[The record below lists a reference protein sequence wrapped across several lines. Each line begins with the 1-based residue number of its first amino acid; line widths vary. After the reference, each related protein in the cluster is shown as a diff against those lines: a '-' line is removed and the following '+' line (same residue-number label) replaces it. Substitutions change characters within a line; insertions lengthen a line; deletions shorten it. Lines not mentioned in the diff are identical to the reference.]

1 VDRTQVLALAPDEAS
16 VRAAQGVRSWLGT
29 GTDGDAVWGECAG
42 SGQAPYR
49 TIADLTGADLTGAD
63 LTGAGLTGAGLT
75 GAGLTGAGLTGAGL
89 TGAGLT
95 GLAYTCSCPS
105 RKVPCKHVLALLI
118 KHADGGVP
126 AATQQPEWVSKWRA
140 QRAASRAGTD
150 AGTAR
155 RAGTDAGT
163 DGGANGGA
171 NGTDGTGAQQP
182 ADREAARRRWMQRS
196 ERVAAGLDELDQW
209 LADQVRQGLAGAATA
224 GYAHWEAIAARMVD
238 AQCPAIAE
246 RLRGPAGAPHSG
258 PGWESRLLEELSLLR
273 LLATAYRAR
282 ERLPADMADTVRS
295 RIGFTTRQADVIAAA
310 DPVTDV
316 WDVLGWRDTE
326 QERIRSRRIWL
337 RGRRTGR
344 PALVLSFAAAGES
357 LDGSFLP
364 GTAVHAALAFYPG
377 ALPLR
382 AAVISRDAA
391 IPAARPTGGSIAD
404 VLRDWAAALARDPW
418 QESVPVVLGDA
429 IPIAG
434 AAGAARAAG
443 SAQAAGALLLDADGD
458 ALPVHPAAG
467 GCWPLVALSGGQ
479 PLTVAAE
486 CTPRGLW
493 PMTAWPRGS
502 LPVAVLLLVW
512 PDSGTSGTSG
522 TNWWPPLFWEPNDA
536 RAATRGHC
544 STAQRCS
551 RRRAGP
557 GAWLT
562 TPLPRPRRAP
572 TTARPSG
579 RRRRRGSPGCCAEPA
594 PT

>member
-1 VDRTQVLALAPDEAS
+1 VDRTRVLALAPDEAS

-29 GTDGDAVWGECAG
+29 GTAGDVVWGECAG
-42 SGQAPYR
+42 SGQTPYR
-49 TIADLTGADLTGAD
+49 TIADLTGDDLTSDD
-63 LTGAGLTGAGLT
+63 LTRAGLTGP
-75 GAGLTGAGLTGAGL
+75 
-89 TGAGLT
+89 
-95 GLAYTCSCPS
+95 AYTCSCPS

-118 KHADGGVP
+118 KHADGDVP
-126 AATQQPEWVSKWRA
+126 AATELPDWVSRWRA
-140 QRAASRAGTD
+140 QRAARLARTTAAGAD
-150 AGTAR
+150 GADGAAGL
-155 RAGTDAGT
+155 
-163 DGGANGGA
+163 
-171 NGTDGTGAQQP
+171 QP
-182 ADREAARRRWMQRS
+182 ADTEAARRRAAQRS

-246 RLRGPAGAPHSG
+246 RLRGLAGAPHSG
-258 PGWESRLLEELSLLR
+258 PGWEGRLLEELSLLR

-295 RIGFTTRQADVIAAA
+295 RIGFTTRQADVIATA

-337 RGRRTGR
+337 RGRGTGR

-357 LDGSFLP
+357 LDASFLP
-364 GTAVHAALAFYPG
+364 GAAVPATLAFYPG

-382 AAVISRDAA
+382 AVVTSRDAA
-391 IPAARPTGGSIAD
+391 TGAARPAGGSIAD
-404 VLRDWAAALARDPW
+404 VLRDWAAALGKDPW

-434 AAGAARAAG
+434 STHRAGAAGEAV
-443 SAQAAGALLLDADGD
+443 ALLLDSGGD

-502 LPVAVLLLVW
+502 PPVAVLLPVW
-512 PDSGTSGTSG
+512 PDSGTSG
-522 TNWWPPLFWEPNDA
+522 TNWWPPPCWEPNDA
-536 RAATRGHC
+536 RAATRRHC

-557 GAWLT
+557 GARLT
-562 TPLPRPRRAP
+562 TPLPRPRLAP
-572 TTARPSG
+572 TPARPSG
-579 RRRRRGSPGCCAEPA
+579 RRRRRGWPGCCAEHA
-594 PT
+594 LT

>member
-1 VDRTQVLALAPDEAS
+1 MITADARNVSTLSSDIHDGTVTRRRRLACGYRGAVDRTQVLALAPDEAS
-16 VRAAQGVRSWLGT
+16 VRAAEGVRSWLGT
-29 GTDGDAVWGECAG
+29 GTAGDAVWGECAG
-42 SGQAPYR
+42 SGRAPYR
-49 TIADLTGADLTGAD
+49 TIADLTGTDRTGTDRTGAD
-63 LTGAGLTGAGLT
+63 LTGP
-75 GAGLTGAGLTGAGL
+75 
-89 TGAGLT
+89 
-95 GLAYTCSCPS
+95 AYTCSCPS

-126 AATQQPEWVSKWRA
+126 PATQQPDWVSRWLA
-140 QRAASRAGTD
+140 QR
-150 AGTAR
+150 TAR
-155 RAGTDAGT
+155 LARADGGT
-163 DGGANGGA
+163 DG
-171 NGTDGTGAQQP
+171 TEGTGAQQP
-182 ADREAARRRWMQRS
+182 ADREAARRRSLQRS

-238 AQCPAIAE
+238 AQCPSIAE
-246 RLRGPAGAPHSG
+246 RLRGLAGAPHSG

-282 ERLPADMADTVRS
+282 ERLPTDMADTVRS
-295 RIGFTTRQADVIAAA
+295 RIGFTTRQVDVIAAA
-310 DPVTDV
+310 DPVSDV

-337 RGRRTGR
+337 RGHGTGR

-357 LDGSFLP
+357 LDASFLP
-364 GTAVHAALAFYPG
+364 GTAVPAALAFYPG

-382 AAVISRDAA
+382 AVVISRDAA
-391 IPAARPTGGSIAD
+391 VPAARPPGGPIAD
-404 VLRDWAAALARDPW
+404 VLRDWAAALGRDPW
-418 QESVPVVLGDA
+418 QESLPVVLGDA
-429 IPIAG
+429 IPV
-434 AAGAARAAG
+434 AG
-443 SAQAAGALLLDADGD
+443 SAQAASTLLLDAGGD

-467 GCWPLVALSGGQ
+467 GCWPLVALSGGH

-502 LPVAVLLLVW
+502 PPVAVLLLVW
-512 PDSGTSGTSG
+512 PDSGTSGTS
-522 TNWWPPLFWEPNDA
+522 WWPLPCWERSDA
-536 RAATRGHC
+536 RAASLGRC

-557 GAWLT
+557 AGWPT

-579 RRRRRGSPGCCAEPA
+579 RRRRRGSAGCCAEPA
-594 PT
+594 LT